1 MKNYFKNASTVI
13 KQKVFAYQQ
22 RIEFIN
28 YAAIIICFDV
38 IHVAFKLSKCLTNSS
53 TKYFYAANRVLLYL
67 AHIKNL
73 SIKLYA
79 RMLNQQSI
87 FLASSNVSFANNFL
101 ICYNFQKYGFKLF
114 DDMID

>member
-1 MKNYFKNASTVI
+1 MKNCFKNASTVI

-28 YAAIIICFDV
+28 YTAIIICLDV
-38 IHVAFKLSKCLTNSS
+38 TYVAFKLSKFLINLFA
-53 TKYFYAANRVLLYL
+53 KYFYAANRVLLYL

-73 SIKLYA
+73 SIKFNA

-101 ICYNFQKYGFKLF
+101 IRYNFQKYGFKLF
-114 DDMID
+114 DNMID